1 VNDGGHRPD
10 ADWGARLREAGV
22 AAQLARALGRY
33 LALLERW
40 GSAVDLLSA
49 AGESNVLIRHVAES
63 LAALPWVGEAGTLL
77 DIGSGSGFPAIPVLL
92 ARPAV
97 RGVLLE
103 PRERRWAFLREV
115 IRELELNAEAVRERA
130 AEHPRGGYAVVTV
143 RGLAM
148 DAWLPYAP
156 RLAAGDGTVL
166 WWTSRAKAD
175 ALTRKVRQER
185 VLTFPLP
192 DSGRGCLAVWRRC
205 ST

>member
-1 VNDGGHRPD
+1 
-10 ADWGARLREAGV
+10 
-22 AAQLARALGRY
+22 
-33 LALLERW
+33 
-40 GSAVDLLSA
+40 
-49 AGESNVLIRHVAES
+49 VLVRHVVES

-115 IRELELNAEAVRERA
+115 IREMELDAEAVRERA
-130 AEHPRGGYAVVTV
+130 AEHSRGGYAVVTV
-143 RGLAM
+143 RGVAV
-148 DAWLPYAP
+148 DAWFPHAS

-175 ALTRKVRQER
+175 ALTRKVSQER